1 MAKNIILNDNFKK
14 TELFFSKLK
23 KPKIIISII
32 NSNQKYKNKK
42 LEDQLKRGIIK
53 VILHLI

>member
-14 TELFFSKLK
+14 IELFFSKLK